1 MWKRVLRIVWIG
13 AGLSFS
19 AWMVLGFQATGVP
32 GEVLRSNG
40 QVEVTAHGKGWEFRK
55 SDGESQAAGV
65 IFLPGGMVD
74 PVAYAPL
81 LRNIALAGYRAH
93 LVTLPWRF
101 ACTDGQVQELF
112 AAIESLLL
120 AEGGKTAWI
129 LAGHSRG
136 GMLASRFV
144 HERGTTAAAAQPLAG
159 LALIGTTHPRDFS
172 LAEIEM
178 AVTKIYG
185 TRDGI
190 ASYAAMRANAQFL
203 PAQTRWAGIEGGN
216 HVQFGYYRHQLGD
229 DTATISRTEQQT
241 AVRDELLRMLSAVRR

>member
-1 MWKRVLRIVWIG
+1 VWKQVLRTVWIG
-13 AGLSFS
+13 AGLSFT
-19 AWMVLGFQATGVP
+19 AWMVIGFQSTGVP
-32 GEVLRSNG
+32 GEVLRSNE
-40 QVEVTAHGKGWEFRK
+40 QVELIAHEKGWGYRN
-55 SDGESQAAGV
+55 SGGESQPAAGV

-81 LRNIALAGYRAH
+81 LREIALAGYWTH
-93 LVTLPWRF
+93 LVALPWRC
-101 ACTDGQVQELF
+101 ACTDGQVQDLF
-112 AAIESLLL
+112 TTIGSVMQADS
-120 AEGGKTAWI
+120 GQTAWI

-136 GMLASRFV
+136 GMLAARFV
-144 HERGTTAAAAQPLAG
+144 RERGTTTQPLAG

-172 LAEIEM
+172 LAGITM

-190 ASYAAMRANAQFL
+190 ASYAAMRANAQLL
-203 PAQTRWAGIEGGN
+203 PPQTRWAPIEGGN

-229 DTATISRTEQQT
+229 DSATISRAEQQA